1 MARDALVVGIN
12 RYQYSGLPNVNSP
25 AVDAEAIAVL
35 LEQYG
40 DFRVTRLPEA
50 ISPAGQP
57 YVAQGFELGLDNLEK
72 ALEKLFPNLR
82 RSQILGKFL

>member
-12 RYQYSGLPNVNSP
+12 RYQYQGLPALTSP
-25 AVDAEAIAVL
+25 ALDAEAIAVL

-50 ISPAGQP
+50 INPEKQP
-57 YVAQGFELGLDNLEK
+57 YVAQGLELGLNDLEK
-72 ALEKLFPNLR
+72 ALEKLFMPEG
-82 RSQILGKFL
+82 RSIPDTALL